1 MKNHLKRIA
10 SPRTWTIDRK
20 SNKFITRP
28 KPGAHPFDNGLALG
42 VVIRDHLKLSS
53 TMSEV
58 KKTLNNNEIL
68 VDGKRRKDHRYLIGL
83 FDVLKIAGKSYRVLF
98 DKKGRIVVKEISEKE
113 SNLKPCKILGKTI
126 LAKGKVQF
134 NLHDGKNIV
143 ADVKAKVGDTL
154 LLKIPQQEVI
164 ETLPLKKGV
173 TVFLTKGK
181 HSGDVG
187 VFKEIK
193 KEEAIYSKDNK
204 EIETA
209 KEYLFVIGKEKALL
223 EIKN

>member
-10 SPRTWTIDRK
+10 SPRTWAIDRK
-20 SNKFITRP
+20 NNKFITRP
-28 KPGAHPFDNGLALG
+28 RPGAHSFENGLALG
-42 VVIRDHLKLSS
+42 IIIRDHLKLAS

-58 KKTLNNNEIL
+58 KKTLNNNEVL

-83 FDVLKIAGKSYRVLF
+83 FDVLKIAGKSYRILF
-98 DKKGRIVVKEISEKE
+98 DKKGRIMVSEISEKE
-113 SNLKPCKILGKTI
+113 STIKPCKILGKTA
-126 LAKGKVQF
+126 LGKDKIQF
-134 NLHDGKNIV
+134 NLHDGKNLIV
-143 ADVKAKVGDTL
+143 NVDAKVGDTL

-164 ETLPLKKGV
+164 ETLPLKKGA

-193 KEEAIYSKDNK
+193 KEEAIYSKDNQD
-204 EIETA
+204 IETA

>member
-10 SPRTWTIDRK
+10 SPRTWAIDRK
-20 SNKFITRP
+20 NNKFITRP
-28 KPGAHPFDNGLALG
+28 RPGAHSFENGLALG
-42 VVIRDHLKLSS
+42 VIIRDHLKLAS

-58 KKTLNNNEIL
+58 KKTLNNNEVL

-83 FDVLKIAGKSYRVLF
+83 FDVLKIAKKSYRIIF
-98 DKKGRIVVKEISEKE
+98 DRKGRIIVTEISEKE
-113 SNLKPCKILGKTI
+113 SQIKPCKILGKTV
-126 LAKGKVQF
+126 LGKNKIQF
-134 NLHDGKNIV
+134 NLHDGKNII
-143 ADVKAKVGDTL
+143 VKTDAKVGDTL
-154 LLKIPQQEVI
+154 LLKVPQLEII

-187 VFKEIK
+187 LFKEIK
-193 KEEAIYSKDNK
+193 KGEAIYSKGK
-204 EIETA
+204 EEIETA